1 MLSGRTE
8 IRTWTFPWKASLI
21 SAMLQTP
28 EDDVQSGKSSVLGG
42 ALGTDISGA
51 SVHRVQSVLY
61 LLKLLVLEMLMMPN
75 EVC

>member
-1 MLSGRTE
+1 
-8 IRTWTFPWKASLI
+8 
-21 SAMLQTP
+21 MLQTP

-42 ALGTDISGA
+42 ALGAGISGA

-61 LLKLLVLEMLMMPN
+61 LLKLLVLETLMMPK